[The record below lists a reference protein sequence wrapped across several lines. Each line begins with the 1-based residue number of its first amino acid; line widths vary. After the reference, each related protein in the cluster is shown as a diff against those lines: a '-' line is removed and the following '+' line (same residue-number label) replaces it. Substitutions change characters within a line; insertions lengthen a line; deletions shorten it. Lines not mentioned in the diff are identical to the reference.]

1 MFLYLKWKNIMINKS
16 FLIDNMKNK
25 ENNGFDIFSSI
36 ICCIEIIFSSLLFCT
51 LIYYKKK
58 LSHID
63 LLIIGKNIFL
73 ALIFSLF
80 LLFSIHKQIYEI
92 DIEYN
97 YSTSTLSIF
106 YISLMYNLQIAINI
120 EQFKS
125 IRNPCYVVKY
135 MINKSYK
142 IYYHILISF
151 IISLIITILPYFFQK
166 RLNNIYDYFFSLT
179 ENDYFDVTITK
190 NAILTPFII
199 INFFV
204 LLYLYFKIKLFY
216 QNLKEKSLL
225 HLKYTNL
232 CLLITNSF
240 YFAFGL
246 ILLFIPLFQKV
257 ANISKIIQVLFFFLS
272 ISDSYLFIFK
282 IFLSGFYYYY
292 LNETFI
298 GFIIRC
304 LCGFG
309 CFFDNVSFPKD
320 SNLIASMTTKHTKSI
335 YSFYSYI
342 DYVLEDYILDTLD
355 FILHATT
362 AGLSIVYKNMEEKT
376 YHFKSKNDFLSI
388 ESANTNNNL
397 TSDND
402 NSDNYMNTILNIN
415 DIGSDTNE
423 NNEEDDNSNLNS
435 TYNFFKLNSKSMLID
450 KLDND
455 LFSFSYCG
463 NANIFITPLYVNES
477 IETIN
482 IYKVNKYD
490 IINSLL
496 SHKFLSLLMTNSKRI
511 FFKKLNNLIFKTYD
525 NKLLIELHTDIN
537 SNNVDFNDLI
547 KRYFNHINYEN
558 INSFLC
564 VLLGIFK
571 IKINNLKEILIFVSK
586 NPFVENVPRDFYNY
600 WELLRF
606 VIDKKKFHK
615 VLSSK
620 DRDSFVISSRQESFI
635 SGGNN
640 KNNIFQLEDY
650 QIFHDTIKNDI
661 EFLSS
666 IFSCDFS
673 LLLLYYEFETNKNL
687 SKESKFINI
696 KNKNTSESNLDL
708 LKVKLNNNDSSLN
721 FSPDINYSS
730 NSNNMQDHINII
742 PSGNMFDT
750 DKEVIITGESKKK
763 IDEMSDIPLYSNDSK
778 SLIMKNG
785 FEANFNNYKGIVY
798 FRWDNVFYQKK
809 KGLKETFFSDY
820 HNEVIKYFST

>member
-1 MFLYLKWKNIMINKS
+1 MFLYLKWKNLMTNNS
-16 FLIDNMKNK
+16 FLIEKIKNE
-25 ENNGFDIFSSI
+25 ENKGFDIFSCI
-36 ICCIEIIFSSLLFCT
+36 VCCIEILFSSLLFCT

-58 LSHID
+58 LSHLD

-80 LLFSIHKQIYEI
+80 LFFSIHKQIYEI
-92 DIEYN
+92 DMDYN
-97 YSTSTLSIF
+97 YSTSTLSCL
-106 YISLMYNLQIAINI
+106 YISLLYSLQIAINI
-120 EQFKS
+120 EQFKA
-125 IRNPCYVVKY
+125 IRNPCYVIKY
-135 MINKSYK
+135 MINNTYN
-142 IYYHILISF
+142 IYYHFLISF
-151 IISLIITILPYFFQK
+151 LISLIITIFPYFFQK
-166 RLNNIYDYFFSLT
+166 RLNNIYNYFFALT
-179 ENDYFDVTITK
+179 ENDYFDVSIHK
-190 NAILTPFII
+190 NVILSPFII
-199 INFFV
+199 ITFFG

-240 YFAFGL
+240 YFAFAI
-246 ILLFIPLFQKV
+246 ILLFIPLLRNV

-298 GFIIRC
+298 GFIIKC

-309 CFFDNVSFPKD
+309 CFFGNVSFPKD
-320 SNLIASMTTKHTKSI
+320 SNLIASITSKHTKSI

-362 AGLSIVYKNMEEKT
+362 AGLSIVYKDMEEKT

-388 ESANTNNNL
+388 ESANNNI
-397 TSDND
+397 TSEND
-402 NSDNYMNTILNIN
+402 NNDNYVNTILNIN

-463 NANIFITPLYVNES
+463 DANIFITPLYVKDS

-482 IYKVNKYD
+482 LYKINKYD

-564 VLLGIFK
+564 VLLGVFK
-571 IKINNLKEILIFVSK
+571 IKINNFKEILVFVSK
-586 NPFVENVPRDFYNY
+586 NPFV
-600 WELLRF
+600 
-606 VIDKKKFHK
+606 
-615 VLSSK
+615 
-620 DRDSFVISSRQESFI
+620 
-635 SGGNN
+635 
-640 KNNIFQLEDY
+640 
-650 QIFHDTIKNDI
+650 
-661 EFLSS
+661 
-666 IFSCDFS
+666 
-673 LLLLYYEFETNKNL
+673 
-687 SKESKFINI
+687 
-696 KNKNTSESNLDL
+696 
-708 LKVKLNNNDSSLN
+708 
-721 FSPDINYSS
+721 
-730 NSNNMQDHINII
+730 
-742 PSGNMFDT
+742 
-750 DKEVIITGESKKK
+750 
-763 IDEMSDIPLYSNDSK
+763 
-778 SLIMKNG
+778 
-785 FEANFNNYKGIVY
+785 
-798 FRWDNVFYQKK
+798 
-809 KGLKETFFSDY
+809 
-820 HNEVIKYFST
+820 

>member
-1 MFLYLKWKNIMINKS
+1 MFLYLKWKNIMINNT
-16 FLIDNMKNK
+16 FLIENIEIED
-25 ENNGFDIFSSI
+25 NNGFDIFSSI
-36 ICCIEIIFSSLLFCT
+36 ICCIEILFSSLLFCT

-92 DIEYN
+92 DKEYN
-97 YSTSTLSIF
+97 YSTSTLSCL
-106 YISLMYNLQIAINI
+106 YLSLLYCLQIAINL
-120 EQFKS
+120 EQFKA

-135 MINKSYK
+135 MINNTYN
-142 IYYHILISF
+142 IYYHFLISF
-151 IISLIITILPYFFQK
+151 ILSLIITIFPYFFQK
-166 RLNNIYDYFFSLT
+166 RINNIYNYFFGLT
-179 ENDYFDVTITK
+179 EDDYFDVSINK
-190 NAILTPFII
+190 NAILSPFII
-199 INFFV
+199 ITFFG
-204 LLYLYFKIKLFY
+204 LLYLYFNIKLFY
-216 QNLKEKSLL
+216 KNLKEKSLL

-240 YFAFGL
+240 YFGFAI
-246 ILLFIPLFQKV
+246 ILLFIPLLKNV
-257 ANISKIIQVLFFFLS
+257 ANISRIIQVLFFFLS

-298 GFIIRC
+298 GFIIKC

-309 CFFDNVSFPKD
+309 CFFGNVSFPKD
-320 SNLIASMTTKHTKSI
+320 SSLIASMTTKHTKSI

-355 FILHATT
+355 FILHSTT

-376 YHFKSKNDFLSI
+376 YHFQSKNDFLSI
-388 ESANTNNNL
+388 ESANNNNL
-397 TSDND
+397 TSEND
-402 NSDNYMNTILNIN
+402 NSDNLNTILNIN

-463 NANIFITPLYVNES
+463 DANIFITPLFVKDS

-482 IYKVNKYD
+482 LYKVNKYD

-496 SHKFLSLLMTNSKRI
+496 SHKFLSLLMTNSKRV

-537 SNNVDFNDLI
+537 SNNIDFNDLI

-564 VLLGIFK
+564 VLLGVFK

-586 NPFVENVPRDFYNY
+586 NPFIENVPRDFYIY
-600 WELLRF
+600 WELMRF
-606 VIDKKKFHK
+606 IIDKKKFHK

-620 DRDSFVISSRQESFI
+620 DRDSFIIPSREESFI
-635 SGGNN
+635 SGPNN
-640 KNNIFQLEDY
+640 RSNIFQLEDY

-661 EFLSS
+661 EFLRSIYSS
-666 IFSCDFS
+666 DFS
-673 LLLLYYEFETNKNL
+673 LLVLYYEFETNKNV

-696 KNKNTSESNLDL
+696 KNKNTNDSNTDL
-708 LKVKLNNNDSSLN
+708 IKVKANNNDSGFN
-721 FSPDINYSS
+721 FSPDNNYS
-730 NSNNMQDHINII
+730 NNIQDNII
-742 PSGNMFDT
+742 YTNNIFDI
-750 DKEVIITGESKKK
+750 DKEVIITGEGKKK

-785 FEANFNNYKGIVY
+785 FESTFNNYKGIVY
-798 FRWDNVFYQKK
+798 FRWDNIFYQKK
-809 KGLKETFFSDY
+809 KGLMETFFSDY
-820 HNEVIKYFST
+820 ENAVIKYFSS

>member
-1 MFLYLKWKNIMINKS
+1 MINNT
-16 FLIDNMKNK
+16 FLIENIEIED
-25 ENNGFDIFSSI
+25 NNGFDIFSSI
-36 ICCIEIIFSSLLFCT
+36 ICCIEILFSSLLFCT

-92 DIEYN
+92 DKEYN
-97 YSTSTLSIF
+97 YSTSTLSCL
-106 YISLMYNLQIAINI
+106 YLSLLYCLQIAINL
-120 EQFKS
+120 EQFKA

-135 MINKSYK
+135 MINNTYN
-142 IYYHILISF
+142 IYYHFLISF
-151 IISLIITILPYFFQK
+151 ILSLIITIFPYFFQK
-166 RLNNIYDYFFSLT
+166 RINNIYNYFFGLT
-179 ENDYFDVTITK
+179 EDDYFDVSINK
-190 NAILTPFII
+190 NAILSPFII
-199 INFFV
+199 ITFFG
-204 LLYLYFKIKLFY
+204 LLYLYFNIKLFY
-216 QNLKEKSLL
+216 KNLKEKSLL

-240 YFAFGL
+240 YFGFAI
-246 ILLFIPLFQKV
+246 ILLFIPLLKNV
-257 ANISKIIQVLFFFLS
+257 ANISRIIQVLFFFLS

-298 GFIIRC
+298 GFIIKC

-309 CFFDNVSFPKD
+309 CFFGNVSFPKD
-320 SNLIASMTTKHTKSI
+320 SSLIASMTTKHTKSI

-355 FILHATT
+355 FILHSTT

-376 YHFKSKNDFLSI
+376 YHFQSKNDFLSI
-388 ESANTNNNL
+388 ESANNNNL
-397 TSDND
+397 TSEND
-402 NSDNYMNTILNIN
+402 NSDNLNTLLNIN

-463 NANIFITPLYVNES
+463 DANIFITPLFVKDS

-482 IYKVNKYD
+482 LYKVNKYD

-496 SHKFLSLLMTNSKRI
+496 SHKFLSLLMTNSKRV

-537 SNNVDFNDLI
+537 SNNIDFNDLI

-564 VLLGIFK
+564 VLLGVFK

-586 NPFVENVPRDFYNY
+586 NPFIENVPRDFYIY
-600 WELLRF
+600 WELMRF
-606 VIDKKKFHK
+606 IIDKKKFHK

-620 DRDSFVISSRQESFI
+620 DRDSFIIPSREESFI
-635 SGGNN
+635 SGPNN
-640 KNNIFQLEDY
+640 RSNIFQLEDY

-661 EFLSS
+661 EFLRSIYSS
-666 IFSCDFS
+666 DFS
-673 LLLLYYEFETNKNL
+673 LLVLYYEFETNKNV

-696 KNKNTSESNLDL
+696 KNKNTNDSNTDL
-708 LKVKLNNNDSSLN
+708 IKVKANNNDSGFN
-721 FSPDINYSS
+721 FSPDNNYS
-730 NSNNMQDHINII
+730 NNIQDNII
-742 PSGNMFDT
+742 YTNNIFDI
-750 DKEVIITGESKKK
+750 DKEVIITGEGKKK

-785 FEANFNNYKGIVY
+785 FESTFNNYKGIVY
-798 FRWDNVFYQKK
+798 FRWDNIFYQKK
-809 KGLKETFFSDY
+809 KGLMETFFSDY
-820 HNEVIKYFST
+820 ENAVIKYFSS

>member
-1 MFLYLKWKNIMINKS
+1 MFLYLKLKNIMINNT
-16 FLIDNMKNK
+16 FLIENIQNK
-25 ENNGFDIFSSI
+25 ENNEFDIFSSI
-36 ICCIEIIFSSLLFCT
+36 ICCIEILFSSLLFCT

-80 LLFSIHKQIYEI
+80 LFFSIHKQIYDI
-92 DIEYN
+92 DKEYN
-97 YSTSTLSIF
+97 YSTSTLSCL
-106 YISLMYNLQIAINI
+106 YISLLYNLQIAINV
-120 EQFKS
+120 EQFKA
-125 IRNPCYVVKY
+125 IRNPCYVIKY
-135 MINKSYK
+135 MINNKYN
-142 IYYHILISF
+142 IYYHFLISF
-151 IISLIITILPYFFQK
+151 IISLLITFIPYFFQK
-166 RLNNIYDYFFSLT
+166 ELNNIYDYFFALT
-179 ENDYFDVTITK
+179 ESDYFDVSITK
-190 NAILTPFII
+190 NVILTPFII
-199 INFFV
+199 ITFFG

-216 QNLKEKSLL
+216 LNLKEKSLL

-232 CLLITNSF
+232 CLLIANSF
-240 YFAFGL
+240 YLAFAI
-246 ILLFIPLFQKV
+246 ILLFIPILKKV

-272 ISDSYLFIFK
+272 LSDSYLFIFK

-298 GFIIRC
+298 GFIFKC

-309 CFFDNVSFPKD
+309 CFFGNVSFPKD

-376 YHFKSKNDFLSI
+376 YHFRSKNDFLSI
-388 ESANTNNNL
+388 ESAYNNL
-397 TSDND
+397 TSEND
-402 NSDNYMNTILNIN
+402 NSDNYVNTILNIN
-415 DIGSDTNE
+415 DIVSDTNE

-435 TYNFFKLNSKSMLID
+435 TYNFFKLNSKSMFID

-463 NANIFITPLYVNES
+463 DANIFITPLFVNDS

-482 IYKVNKYD
+482 LYKVNKYD

-496 SHKFLSLLMTNSKRI
+496 SHKSLSLLMTNSKRI

-537 SNNVDFNDLI
+537 SNNDDFNDLI

-564 VLLGIFK
+564 VLLGVFK

-586 NPFVENVPRDFYNY
+586 NPFIENVPRDFYNY
-600 WELLRF
+600 WELMRF
-606 VIDKKKFHK
+606 VTDKKRFLKE
-615 VLSSK
+615 LSSK
-620 DRDSFVISSRQESFI
+620 DRDSFIISPSKESFI
-635 SGGNN
+635 IDTNN
-640 KNNIFQLEDY
+640 NHNVFQLEDY

-666 IFSCDFS
+666 IFSSDFS
-673 LLLLYYEFETNKNL
+673 LLILYYEYETNKNI
-687 SKESKFINI
+687 SKESKFTNI
-696 KNKNTSESNLDL
+696 KNRNTNDSNFDF
-708 LKVKLNNNDSSLN
+708 LKIKINNNDSGLN
-721 FSPDINYSS
+721 FSSDNNYSN
-730 NSNNMQDHINII
+730 NSNNIQDNII
-742 PSGNMFDT
+742 ITNNMFDSE
-750 DKEVIITGESKKK
+750 KEVIINGEGKKK
-763 IDEMSDIPLYSNDSK
+763 IDEISDIPLYSNDSK

-785 FEANFNNYKGIVY
+785 FESTFNNYKGIVY

-820 HNEVIKYFST
+820 MIEVIKYFSS

>member
-1 MFLYLKWKNIMINKS
+1 MINNT
-16 FLIDNMKNK
+16 FLIENIEIED
-25 ENNGFDIFSSI
+25 NNGFDIFSSI
-36 ICCIEIIFSSLLFCT
+36 ICCIEILFSSLLFCT

-92 DIEYN
+92 DKEYN
-97 YSTSTLSIF
+97 YSTSSLSCL
-106 YISLMYNLQIAINI
+106 YLSLLYCLQIAINL
-120 EQFKS
+120 EQFKA

-135 MINKSYK
+135 MINNTYN
-142 IYYHILISF
+142 IYYHFLISF
-151 IISLIITILPYFFQK
+151 ILSLIITIFPYFFQK
-166 RLNNIYDYFFSLT
+166 RINNIYNYFFGLT
-179 ENDYFDVTITK
+179 EDDYFDVSINK
-190 NAILTPFII
+190 NAILSPFII
-199 INFFV
+199 ITFFG
-204 LLYLYFKIKLFY
+204 LLYLYFNIKLFY
-216 QNLKEKSLL
+216 KNLKEKSLL

-240 YFAFGL
+240 YFGFAI
-246 ILLFIPLFQKV
+246 ILLFIPLLKNV
-257 ANISKIIQVLFFFLS
+257 ANISRIIQVLFFFLS

-298 GFIIRC
+298 GFIIKC

-309 CFFDNVSFPKD
+309 CFFGNVSFPKD
-320 SNLIASMTTKHTKSI
+320 SSLIASMTTKHTKSI

-355 FILHATT
+355 FILHSTT

-376 YHFKSKNDFLSI
+376 YHFQSKNDFLSI
-388 ESANTNNNL
+388 ESANNNNL
-397 TSDND
+397 TSEND
-402 NSDNYMNTILNIN
+402 NSDNLNTILNIN

-463 NANIFITPLYVNES
+463 DANIFITPLFVKDS

-482 IYKVNKYD
+482 LYKVNKYD

-496 SHKFLSLLMTNSKRI
+496 SHKFLSLLMTNSKRV

-537 SNNVDFNDLI
+537 SNNIDFNDLI

-564 VLLGIFK
+564 VLLGVFK

-586 NPFVENVPRDFYNY
+586 NPFIENVPRDFYIY
-600 WELLRF
+600 WELMRF
-606 VIDKKKFHK
+606 IIDKKKFHK

-620 DRDSFVISSRQESFI
+620 DRDSFIIPSREESFI
-635 SGGNN
+635 SGPNN
-640 KNNIFQLEDY
+640 RSNIFQLEDY

-661 EFLSS
+661 EFLRSIYSS
-666 IFSCDFS
+666 DFS
-673 LLLLYYEFETNKNL
+673 LLVLYYEFETNKNV

-696 KNKNTSESNLDL
+696 KNKNTNDSNTDL
-708 LKVKLNNNDSSLN
+708 IKVKANNNDSGFN
-721 FSPDINYSS
+721 FSPDNNYS
-730 NSNNMQDHINII
+730 NNIQDNII
-742 PSGNMFDT
+742 YTNNIFDI
-750 DKEVIITGESKKK
+750 DKEVIITGEGKKK

-785 FEANFNNYKGIVY
+785 FESTFNNYKGIVY
-798 FRWDNVFYQKK
+798 FRWDNIFYQKK
-809 KGLKETFFSDY
+809 KGLMETFFSDY
-820 HNEVIKYFST
+820 ENAVIKYFSS

>member
-1 MFLYLKWKNIMINKS
+1 MINNT
-16 FLIDNMKNK
+16 FLIENIEIED
-25 ENNGFDIFSSI
+25 NNGFDIFSSI
-36 ICCIEIIFSSLLFCT
+36 ICCIEILFSSLLFCT

-92 DIEYN
+92 DKEYN
-97 YSTSTLSIF
+97 YSTSTLSCL
-106 YISLMYNLQIAINI
+106 YLSLLYCLQIAINL
-120 EQFKS
+120 EQFKA

-135 MINKSYK
+135 MINNTYN
-142 IYYHILISF
+142 IYYHFLISF
-151 IISLIITILPYFFQK
+151 ILSLIITIFPYFFQK
-166 RLNNIYDYFFSLT
+166 RINNIYNYFFGLT
-179 ENDYFDVTITK
+179 EDDYFDVSINK
-190 NAILTPFII
+190 NAILSPFII
-199 INFFV
+199 ITFFG
-204 LLYLYFKIKLFY
+204 LLYLYFNIKLFY
-216 QNLKEKSLL
+216 KNLKEKSLL

-240 YFAFGL
+240 YFGFAI
-246 ILLFIPLFQKV
+246 ILLFIPLLKNV
-257 ANISKIIQVLFFFLS
+257 ANISRIIQVLFFFLS

-298 GFIIRC
+298 GFIIKC

-309 CFFDNVSFPKD
+309 CFFGNVSFPKD
-320 SNLIASMTTKHTKSI
+320 SSLIASMTTKHTKSI

-355 FILHATT
+355 FILHSTT

-376 YHFKSKNDFLSI
+376 YHFQSKNDFLSI
-388 ESANTNNNL
+388 ESANNNNL
-397 TSDND
+397 TSEND
-402 NSDNYMNTILNIN
+402 NSDNLNTILNIN

-463 NANIFITPLYVNES
+463 DANIFITPLFVKDS

-482 IYKVNKYD
+482 LYKVNKYD

-496 SHKFLSLLMTNSKRI
+496 SHKFLSLLMTNSKRV

-537 SNNVDFNDLI
+537 SNNIDFNDLI

-564 VLLGIFK
+564 VLLGVFK

-586 NPFVENVPRDFYNY
+586 NPFIENVPRDFYIY
-600 WELLRF
+600 WELMRF
-606 VIDKKKFHK
+606 IIDKKKFHK

-620 DRDSFVISSRQESFI
+620 DRDSFIIPSREESFI
-635 SGGNN
+635 SGPNN
-640 KNNIFQLEDY
+640 RSNIFQLEDY

-661 EFLSS
+661 EFLRSIYSS
-666 IFSCDFS
+666 DFS
-673 LLLLYYEFETNKNL
+673 LLVLYYEFETNKNV

-696 KNKNTSESNLDL
+696 KNKNTNDSNTDL
-708 LKVKLNNNDSSLN
+708 IKVKANNNDSGFN
-721 FSPDINYSS
+721 FSPDNNYS
-730 NSNNMQDHINII
+730 NNIQDNII
-742 PSGNMFDT
+742 YTNNIFDI
-750 DKEVIITGESKKK
+750 DKEVIITGEGKKK

-785 FEANFNNYKGIVY
+785 FESTFNNYKGIVY
-798 FRWDNVFYQKK
+798 FRWDNIFYQKK
-809 KGLKETFFSDY
+809 KGLMETFFSDY
-820 HNEVIKYFST
+820 ENAVIKYFSS

>member
-1 MFLYLKWKNIMINKS
+1 MFLYLKWKNIMTNNS
-16 FLIDNMKNK
+16 FLIENIKNE
-25 ENNGFDIFSSI
+25 ENNGFDIFSCI
-36 ICCIEIIFSSLLFCT
+36 ICCIEILFSSLLFCT

-80 LLFSIHKQIYEI
+80 LYFSIHKQIYEI

-97 YSTSTLSIF
+97 YSTSTLSCL
-106 YISLMYNLQIAINI
+106 YISLLYSLQIAINI
-120 EQFKS
+120 EQFKA
-125 IRNPCYVVKY
+125 IRNPCYVIKY
-135 MINKSYK
+135 MINNTYN
-142 IYYHILISF
+142 IYYHFLISF
-151 IISLIITILPYFFQK
+151 LISLIIAIFPYFFQK
-166 RLNNIYDYFFSLT
+166 RLNNIYNYFFALT
-179 ENDYFDVTITK
+179 ENDYFDASITK
-190 NAILTPFII
+190 NIILSPFII
-199 INFFV
+199 ITFFG

-232 CLLITNSF
+232 CLLIANSF
-240 YFAFGL
+240 YLAFAI
-246 ILLFIPLFQKV
+246 ILLFIPLLRNV

-298 GFIIRC
+298 GFIIKC

-309 CFFDNVSFPKD
+309 CFFGNVSFPKD

-342 DYVLEDYILDTLD
+342 DYILEDYILDTLD

-376 YHFKSKNDFLSI
+376 YHFQSQNDFLSI
-388 ESANTNNNL
+388 ESANNNI
-397 TSDND
+397 TSEND

-463 NANIFITPLYVNES
+463 DANIFITPLYVNDS
-477 IETIN
+477 LETIN
-482 IYKVNKYD
+482 IYKINKYD

-564 VLLGIFK
+564 VLLGVFK
-571 IKINNLKEILIFVSK
+571 IKINNFKEILIFISK
-586 NPFVENVPRDFYNY
+586 NPFVENVPRGFYNY
-600 WELLRF
+600 WELMRF
-606 VIDKKKFHK
+606 VNDTKKFQK

-620 DRDSFVISSRQESFI
+620 DRDSFIISSKEESFI
-635 SGGNN
+635 YDTNN
-640 KNNIFQLEDY
+640 KNNIFLLEDY

-661 EFLSS
+661 EFLNS
-666 IFSCDFS
+666 IFSYDFS
-673 LLLLYYEFETNKNL
+673 LLILYYEFETNKNI
-687 SKESKFINI
+687 SKESYFINI
-696 KNKNTSESNLDL
+696 KNKNTSDSNFDL
-708 LKVKLNNNDSSLN
+708 LKVKINNNDSGLN
-721 FSPDINYSS
+721 FSSDNNYS
-730 NSNNMQDHINII
+730 NNIQDNII
-742 PSGNMFDT
+742 YTNNMFDS
-750 DKEVIITGESKKK
+750 DKEVIITGEGKKK
-763 IDEMSDIPLYSNDSK
+763 IDEMSDIPIYSNDSK

-785 FEANFNNYKGIVY
+785 FEATFNNYKGIVY
-798 FRWDNVFYQKK
+798 FRWDNIFYQKK

-820 HNEVIKYFST
+820 KEAVIKYFSS

>member
-1 MFLYLKWKNIMINKS
+1 MINNT
-16 FLIDNMKNK
+16 FLIENIEIED
-25 ENNGFDIFSSI
+25 NNGFDIFSSI
-36 ICCIEIIFSSLLFCT
+36 ICCIEILFSSLLFCT

-92 DIEYN
+92 DKEYN
-97 YSTSTLSIF
+97 YSTSSLSCL
-106 YISLMYNLQIAINI
+106 YLSLLYCLQIAINL
-120 EQFKS
+120 EQFKA

-135 MINKSYK
+135 MINNTYN
-142 IYYHILISF
+142 IYYHFLISF
-151 IISLIITILPYFFQK
+151 ILSLIITIFPYFFQK
-166 RLNNIYDYFFSLT
+166 RINNIYNYFFGLT
-179 ENDYFDVTITK
+179 EDDYFDVSINK
-190 NAILTPFII
+190 NAILSPFII
-199 INFFV
+199 ITFFG
-204 LLYLYFKIKLFY
+204 LLYLYFNIKLFY
-216 QNLKEKSLL
+216 KNLKEKSLL

-240 YFAFGL
+240 YFGFAI
-246 ILLFIPLFQKV
+246 ILLFIPLLKNV
-257 ANISKIIQVLFFFLS
+257 ANISRIIQVLFFFLS

-298 GFIIRC
+298 GFIIKC

-309 CFFDNVSFPKD
+309 CFFGNVSFPKD
-320 SNLIASMTTKHTKSI
+320 SSLIASMTTKHTKSI

-355 FILHATT
+355 FILHSTT

-376 YHFKSKNDFLSI
+376 YHFQSKNDFLSI
-388 ESANTNNNL
+388 ESANNNNL
-397 TSDND
+397 TSEND
-402 NSDNYMNTILNIN
+402 NSDNLNTILNIN

-463 NANIFITPLYVNES
+463 DANIFITPLFVKDS

-482 IYKVNKYD
+482 LYKVNRYD

-496 SHKFLSLLMTNSKRI
+496 SHKFLSLLMTNSKRV

-564 VLLGIFK
+564 VLLGVFK

-586 NPFVENVPRDFYNY
+586 NPFIENVPRDFYIY
-600 WELLRF
+600 WELMRF
-606 VIDKKKFHK
+606 IIDKKKFHK

-620 DRDSFVISSRQESFI
+620 DRDSFIIPSREESFI
-635 SGGNN
+635 SGPNN
-640 KNNIFQLEDY
+640 RSNIFQLEDY

-661 EFLSS
+661 EFLRSIYSS
-666 IFSCDFS
+666 DFS
-673 LLLLYYEFETNKNL
+673 LLVLYYEFETNKNV

-696 KNKNTSESNLDL
+696 KNKNTNDSNTDL
-708 LKVKLNNNDSSLN
+708 IKVKANNNDSGFN
-721 FSPDINYSS
+721 FSPDNNYS
-730 NSNNMQDHINII
+730 NNIQDNII
-742 PSGNMFDT
+742 YTNNIFDI
-750 DKEVIITGESKKK
+750 DKEVIITGEGKKK

-785 FEANFNNYKGIVY
+785 FESTFNNYKGIVY
-798 FRWDNVFYQKK
+798 FRWDNIFYQKK
-809 KGLKETFFSDY
+809 KGLMETFFSDY
-820 HNEVIKYFST
+820 ENAVIKYFSS